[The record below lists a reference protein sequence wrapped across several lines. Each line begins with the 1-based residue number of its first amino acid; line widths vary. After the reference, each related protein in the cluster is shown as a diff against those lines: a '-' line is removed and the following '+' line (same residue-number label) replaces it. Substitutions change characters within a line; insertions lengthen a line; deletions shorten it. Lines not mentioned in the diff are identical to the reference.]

1 VLDRVKQVREA
12 ARRLSCRDG
21 YHVYTLSD

>member
-21 YHVYTLSD
+21 YHVYILSD